1 MTKRDDLDQI
11 RAVSEKDH
19 IDRLVARWKQEK
31 PEYNLA
37 PVEIIGRAGRIMEH
51 VDRALESKFEE
62 WGITRASFDVLATLR
77 RAGPPY
83 RLLQREL
90 MRQLM
95 RTSGSISLRIDALER
110 DGLVQRE
117 LNEEDRRTTEVV
129 LTAAG
134 HKLLEKVIP
143 EHLANESVLVASLTV
158 RERSELVVLLR
169 KWLLS
174 LEADVSHAN
183 QVQLGLVI
191 LNPRASLS
199 KRRAAG
205 LPDAPGLLI
214 HSVEKDS
221 RSAAAGLR
229 RGDLIT
235 QIEDVGI
242 SSVSA
247 MRKALNR
254 LQPRWKRFLILRGAE
269 PVILKIDCRDDG

>member
-1 MTKRDDLDQI
+1 LTDSGHIDPVTD
-11 RAVSEKDH
+11 KDH
-19 IDRLVARWKQEK
+19 VDRLVDRWKQEK

-37 PVEIIGRAGRIMEH
+37 PVEVIGRAARIMEH

-77 RAGPPY
+77 RAGQPY

-110 DGLVQRE
+110 DGLVKRE
-117 LNEEDRRTTEVV
+117 LNEEDRRTSEVV
-129 LTAAG
+129 LTTAG

-143 EHLANESVLVASLTV
+143 EHLANESALVAGLTV
-158 RERSELVVLLR
+158 RERSELVALLR

-174 LEADVSHAN
+174 LEADVSQENH
-183 QVQLGLVI
+183 VQLGLVL
-191 LNPRASLS
+191 LNPRASMM

-205 LPDAPGLLI
+205 LPDASGLLI

-221 RSAAAGLR
+221 LSARAGLR

-235 QIEDVGI
+235 QVEDLSI
-242 SSVSA
+242 ASLSA
-247 MRKALNR
+247 MRRATSR
-254 LQPRWKRFLILRGAE
+254 QQPRWKRFLVLRGAE
-269 PVILKIDCRDDG
+269 PVTVKVDCRDEE

>member
-1 MTKRDDLDQI
+1 
-11 RAVSEKDH
+11 VSDKDKDH
-19 IDRLVARWKQEK
+19 IDRLVRRWKQEK

-37 PVEIIGRAGRIMEH
+37 PVEIIGRAARIMEH

-62 WGITRASFDVLATLR
+62 WDISRASFDVLATLR

-110 DGLVQRE
+110 DGLVERE

-143 EHLANESVLVASLTV
+143 EHLANESALVAGLTV
-158 RERSELVVLLR
+158 RERSELVALLR

-174 LEADVSHAN
+174 LEAEVSHAD
-183 QVQLGLVI
+183 QVQLGLV
-191 LNPRASLS
+191 LLSPRASLM

-205 LPDAPGLLI
+205 LPDAAGLLI

-235 QIEDVGI
+235 QVEDVEI
-242 SSVSA
+242 TTLSA

-254 LQPRWKRFLILRGAE
+254 LQPRWKRFLLLRGAE
-269 PVILKIDCRDDG
+269 KVTFKVDCRDEGRDEG

>member
-1 MTKRDDLDQI
+1 
-11 RAVSEKDH
+11 
-19 IDRLVARWKQEK
+19 
-31 PEYNLA
+31 
-37 PVEIIGRAGRIMEH
+37 
-51 VDRALESKFEE
+51 
-62 WGITRASFDVLATLR
+62 
-77 RAGPPY
+77 
-83 RLLQREL
+83 

-110 DGLVQRE
+110 DGLVQRA

-129 LTAAG
+129 LTTAG

-143 EHLANESVLVASLTV
+143 EHLANETALLAGLTV
-158 RERSELVVLLR
+158 RERAELIVLLR

-174 LEADVSHAN
+174 LEADVSCAN

-191 LNPRASLS
+191 LNPRASLA

-221 RSAAAGLR
+221 RSATAGLR

-235 QIEDVGI
+235 QVEDVEMTAL
-242 SSVSA
+242 SA
-247 MRKALNR
+247 MRKVMNR
-254 LQPRWKRFLILRGAE
+254 PQPRWKRFLVLRGAE
-269 PVILKIDCRDDG
+269 QVTLKVDCRDDG

>member
-1 MTKRDDLDQI
+1 
-11 RAVSEKDH
+11 
-19 IDRLVARWKQEK
+19 
-31 PEYNLA
+31 
-37 PVEIIGRAGRIMEH
+37 
-51 VDRALESKFEE
+51 
-62 WGITRASFDVLATLR
+62 
-77 RAGPPY
+77 
-83 RLLQREL
+83 

-134 HKLLEKVIP
+134 HKLLGKVIP
-143 EHLANESVLVASLTV
+143 EHLANESALVAGLTL
-158 RERSELVVLLR
+158 RERSDLIVLLR

-174 LEADVSHAN
+174 LEAEASHAN

-191 LNPRASLS
+191 LNPRASLM

-205 LPDAPGLLI
+205 LPDAAGLLI
-214 HSVEKDS
+214 HSVEKDG

-235 QIEDVGI
+235 QVDDIGI
-242 SSVSA
+242 TTLSA

-254 LQPRWKRFLILRGAE
+254 PQPRWKRFLVLRGAE
-269 PVILKIDCRDDG
+269 PVTLKMDCRDDG

>member
-1 MTKRDDLDQI
+1 MTD
-11 RAVSEKDH
+11 KDH
-19 IDRLVARWKQEK
+19 IDRLVGRWKKEK

-37 PVEIIGRAGRIMEH
+37 PVEIIGRAARIMEH

-77 RAGPPY
+77 RSGPPY

-90 MRQLM
+90 MWQLM

-110 DGLVQRE
+110 DGLVQRK

-143 EHLANESVLVASLTV
+143 EHLANESALVAGLTA
-158 RERSELVVLLR
+158 RERSELVALLR

-174 LEADVSHAN
+174 LEAEASHAN

-191 LNPRASLS
+191 LSPRASLM

-205 LPDAPGLLI
+205 LPDTPGLLI
-214 HSVEKDS
+214 HSVESDS

-235 QIEDVGI
+235 QVEDVGI
-242 SSVSA
+242 TTLSA

-254 LQPRWKRFLILRGAE
+254 QQPRSKRFLVLRGAE
-269 PVILKIDCRDDG
+269 SLTLKVDCREEG